1 MNSFYFIL
9 FIYFFVYGANS
20 QQKLSHDSIF
30 LNCFIYTDWT
40 LPLMAKHFVECGNSL
55 HIVISSTH
63 LSTGQPTAWFRWHV
77 CCFSLRRPPSSSCQ
91 NAKCEG
97 GTASHLKNL
106 STNNHSVCLCCGS
119 GVPESRPNFT
129 ALFNTVISNCWA
141 TDRRKWLLEFTRNYR
156 WSKTSRTLSEQ
167 LSTRS
172 GTAETWIVFF
182 YHVSKSTYTMSVYSI
197 QTCSQQ
203 ATRQKWSA
211 GSYTVC
217 ALHVCCGFTDPI

>member
-1 MNSFYFIL
+1 
-9 FIYFFVYGANS
+9 
-20 QQKLSHDSIF
+20 
-30 LNCFIYTDWT
+30 
-40 LPLMAKHFVECGNSL
+40 MAKHFVECGNSL

-77 CCFSLRRPPSSSCQ
+77 CCFSLRRPPWSSCQ

-182 YHVSKSTYTMSVYSI
+182 YHVSKSTYTCLCTQFRLVVS
-197 QTCSQQ
+197 
-203 ATRQKWSA
+203 RQHGRSEALVHILYVLSMCAAVSLTLFNPSTPSA
-211 GSYTVC
+211 PHKRRSGVC
-217 ALHVCCGFTDPI
+217 ASVWPASLHVTSRLLIFM